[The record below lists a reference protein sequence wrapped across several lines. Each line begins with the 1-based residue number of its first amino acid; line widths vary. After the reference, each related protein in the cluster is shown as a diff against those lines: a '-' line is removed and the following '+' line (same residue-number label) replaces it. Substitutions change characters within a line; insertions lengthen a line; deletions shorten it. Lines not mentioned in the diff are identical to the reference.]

1 MLPLLPTL
9 QGAAKRKK
17 CLIVSFKKKN
27 THAKDEASRT
37 KFSLEILEEL
47 DWCLSQL
54 EHMQSHKTIS
64 DIAST
69 KFKRMLNKE
78 LSHFAEQN
86 KSDNQIAEYICNTYL
101 GRLFYLVFF
110 FLQAI

>member
-1 MLPLLPTL
+1 MITQFL
-9 QGAAKRKK
+9 
-17 CLIVSFKKKN
+17 F
-27 THAKDEASRT
+27 KDESIRS
-37 KFSLEILEEL
+37 KFSQETLDEI
-47 DWCLSQL
+47 DWCLTQL

-101 GRLFYLVFF
+101 GKIKKQRIKVR
-110 FLQAI
+110 